1 MNEPNQLIYPTVD
14 LFLYDL
20 RESLGQAQEIDLNR
34 HRFWEKIYDSKL
46 SQKKL
51 EELKQAE
58 AKESEKQGTDYAEL
72 LGSRKVKEFES
83 SLDGYYYPVRL
94 GDTYALQVDY
104 SSEKILAKNAGGEL
118 KHQSNFAPQSI
129 EIVSDIRQAILDR
142 INHTQGEQ
150 EIAKDKQGT
159 IGQTWMFLGQLA
171 AEGQDPEKAAISCY
185 DQLKLVHK
193 PDWERNV
200 SWEKGQERK
209 GKLFEATVFE
219 LWRPPLQWQH
229 LNQNHHLLICLFPHD
244 KSVNSIGKEIGELY
258 PHLLRLFC
266 FRNKILW
273 AYSESRKLEAQ
284 LKTEFGKIQNIVECL
299 HKQIDS
305 RQLEQL
311 RTTLSDTLTTLSI
324 YVTCLNDLYYQ
335 GHTIETNLDNY
346 KKRLKMIAKLD
357 GSSDLE
363 FLRKFSV
370 FARDKYL
377 QQVKTDHANLSPGV
391 TLLENAIKTIEGVVQ
406 IEQTASER
414 RFNNTI
420 AIAGVGLA
428 TSQVASAVILAQTPA
443 SKNPLVFQTKAFFGS
458 IGIGVV
464 AIVIA
469 ILVIRFFRLSFHV
482 LRGPKS

>member
-1 MNEPNQLIYPTVD
+1 MSEPNQLIYPTVD

-20 RESLGQAQEIDLNR
+20 RESLGQTQEIDLNR
-34 HRFWEKIYDSKL
+34 QRFWEKIYDSKF
-46 SQKKL
+46 SQEKL
-51 EELKQAE
+51 KDRKQAE

-72 LGSRKVKEFES
+72 LGSREVKEFES
-83 SLDGYYYPVRL
+83 PLDGYYYPVRL
-94 GDTYALQVDY
+94 GDTYALQVDC
-104 SSEKILAKNAGGEL
+104 SGEKILAENPGGDL
-118 KHQSNFAPQSI
+118 KYQSNFSPRTT
-129 EIVSDIRQAILDR
+129 EIVSSIRQAIVDQ

-150 EIAKDKQGT
+150 KIAKDKQGT
-159 IGQTWMFLGQLA
+159 IGQTWLFLGQLA
-171 AEGQDPEKAAISCY
+171 AEEQDPEKAAISCY

-200 SWEKGQERK
+200 SWEKGQKRK
-209 GKLFEATVFE
+209 GKLFEATIFE
-219 LWRPPLQWQH
+219 LWRPPLQWQQ
-229 LNQNHHLLICLFPHD
+229 LNQNHHLLICLFPHN
-244 KSVNSIGKEIGELY
+244 KSVNSIRKEIGELY

-284 LKTEFGKIQNIVECL
+284 LKTEFGKIQNIVEYL

-311 RTTLSDTLTTLSI
+311 RKTLSETLATLST

-335 GHTIETNLDNY
+335 SHTIETNLENY
-346 KKRLKMIAKLD
+346 KKRLKTIAKLD

-391 TLLENAIKTIEGVVQ
+391 TLLENAIKTIEGIVQ
-406 IEQTASER
+406 IEQTSSER
-414 RFNNTI
+414 RFNNTV

-428 TSQVASAVILAQTPA
+428 TSQVASAVILAQNNP
-443 SKNPLVFQTKAFFGS
+443 SKEIPFFLTSAFGWSLATGIIAGLLTSLIIWKA
-458 IGIGVV
+458 IPR
-464 AIVIA
+464 
-469 ILVIRFFRLSFHV
+469 ILR
-482 LRGPKS
+482 P